1 VAALAARARN
11 INDRNLDTRLPVPLA
26 KDEISDLSRTLN
38 QMLERIEKAFASVR
52 TFTGNASHELR
63 TPIALLRTEIEVAL
77 YRTRDGGEYRKVL
90 HRLHEEAMRMTG
102 LVENLL
108 SLARADSCAE
118 AIVLVP
124 IRIVALLKQMDEAWR
139 ATMNNAMLDFN
150 VEIPN
155 QDLLVLGDTHGI
167 PRLLPIL
174 LENASKYTPPCG
186 TGKVCSAT
194 DGQQVILSVSNS
206 GPGIAPEHLQRIFD
220 RFYRAPQTGTAVQAG
235 SGLGLALGKWIAER
249 HNSVLSVESDPQR
262 GTCFSFMLQRVATDV
277 YAADRSNA
285 PQASL
290 TAAAPI

>member
-1 VAALAARARN
+1 
-11 INDRNLDTRLPVPLA
+11 
-26 KDEISDLSRTLN
+26 
-38 QMLERIEKAFASVR
+38 
-52 TFTGNASHELR
+52 
-63 TPIALLRTEIEVAL
+63 
-77 YRTRDGGEYRKVL
+77 
-90 HRLHEEAMRMTG
+90 
-102 LVENLL
+102 
-108 SLARADSCAE
+108 
-118 AIVLVP
+118 
-124 IRIVALLKQMDEAWR
+124 
-139 ATMNNAMLDFN
+139 MNNAMLDFN

-167 PRLLPIL
+167 PRLLSIL

-186 TGKVCSAT
+186 TVKVCSAT